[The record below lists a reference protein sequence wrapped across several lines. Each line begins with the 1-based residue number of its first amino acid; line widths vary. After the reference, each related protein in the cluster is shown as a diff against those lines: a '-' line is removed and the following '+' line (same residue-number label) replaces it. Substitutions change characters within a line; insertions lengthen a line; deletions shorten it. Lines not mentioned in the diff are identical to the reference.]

1 MAALPALKDSFV
13 QLKTR
18 MDKAVEDFR
27 KEMTSTRTGRA
38 SVHMLDGVMV
48 EAYGS
53 QMPLNQLA
61 NVSAPEPQLITVQ
74 PWDVSQI
81 GAIEK
86 AIRSGDLGLNPMN
99 DGKLVRVPV
108 PALTEDRRKEMVKHL
123 HKVLE
128 EHRTAVRNIRRDGND
143 VDQEGDEGQED
154 HRGRRARRDG
164 EPAEADRR
172 RDQEDGRDGQ
182 GQRER
187 SDVDLAATRIA
198 ERSG

>member
-1 MAALPALKDSFV
+1 MAQISMASLPALKDSYV

-53 QMPLNQLA
+53 KMPLNQLA

-123 HKVLE
+123 NRVLE

-143 VDQEGDEGQED
+143 SIKKAMKDKKITEDEE
-154 HRGRRARRDG
+154 RGAMEHLQKLTDDEIKKMEEMAKG
-164 EPAEADRR
+164 KEKEVM
-172 RDQEDGRDGQ
+172 
-182 GQRER
+182 
-187 SDVDLAATRIA
+187 SI
-198 ERSG
+198 

>member
-1 MAALPALKDSFV
+1 MTPVTMAAIPALKDSFA
-13 QLKTR
+13 QLRTR

-27 KEMTSTRTGRA
+27 KEMASTRTGRA
-38 SVHMLDGVMV
+38 SVHMLDGVTV

-86 AIRSGDLGLNPMN
+86 AIRSADLGLNPMN

-123 HKVLE
+123 HKALE
-128 EHRTAVRNIRRDGND
+128 EHRTAVRNIRRDGNE
-143 VDQEGDEGQED
+143 VIKKAMKEKKITEDEE
-154 HRGRRARRDG
+154 RGALEQLQKLTDD
-164 EPAEADRR
+164 EIKKME
-172 RDQEDGRDGQ
+172 E
-182 GQRER
+182 
-187 SDVDLAATRIA
+187 LAKGK
-198 ERSG
+198 EKEMLSL

>member
-1 MAALPALKDSFV
+1 MAQVSMAAIPALKDSFG

-27 KEMTSTRTGRA
+27 KEMASTRTGRA
-38 SVHMLDGVMV
+38 SVHMLDGVTV
-48 EAYGS
+48 DAYGS

-74 PWDVSQI
+74 SWDVSLI

-86 AIRSGDLGLNPMN
+86 AIRSADLGLNPMN
-99 DGKLVRVPV
+99 DGKLIRVPV

-123 HKVLE
+123 HKALE

-143 VDQEGDEGQED
+143 LIKKAMKDKKITEDEE
-154 HRGRRARRDG
+154 RGALEQMQKLTDD
-164 EPAEADRR
+164 EIKKME
-172 RDQEDGRDGQ
+172 ELSQ
-182 GQRER
+182 GKEKEVM
-187 SDVDLAATRIA
+187 SI
-198 ERSG
+198 